1 MKALATNPAVSVA
14 RNQATNPV
22 AMASPMPTNPLSKVS
37 AISLFVEDTA
47 AAKSFYTSTFG
58 VPVVFEDATSVAV
71 KFDNLIVNL
80 LRASEGATLVRPAA
94 VGGPDAG
101 KRFQMSIWVED
112 LAAVCEK
119 LAQQDVKLL
128 TGPQLQPWGL
138 KTVTFVDPAGHS
150 WEVAQNMNA

>member
-1 MKALATNPAVSVA
+1 
-14 RNQATNPV
+14 
-22 AMASPMPTNPLSKVS
+22 MAPLSKIS

-47 AAKSFYTSTFG
+47 AAKAFYTSTFG
-58 VPVVFEDATSVAV
+58 VSVVFEDATSVAV

-80 LRASEGATLVRPAA
+80 LQASEGETLVRPAA

-112 LAAVCEK
+112 LDAVRGE
-119 LAQQDVKLL
+119 LARQGIELL

-138 KTVTFVDPAGHS
+138 RTVTFVDPAGHS
-150 WEVAQNMNA
+150 WEVAQNMNG